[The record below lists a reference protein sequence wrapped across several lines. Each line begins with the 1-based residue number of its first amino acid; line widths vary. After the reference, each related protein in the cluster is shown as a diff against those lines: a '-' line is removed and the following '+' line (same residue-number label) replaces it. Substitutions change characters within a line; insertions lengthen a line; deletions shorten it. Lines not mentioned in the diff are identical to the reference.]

1 MENHIKVAIMR
12 EGEREG
18 GGKRARERETMDFG
32 KKKQR
37 KNVRRAIIDEKEI

>member
-32 KKKQR
+32 E
-37 KNVRRAIIDEKEI
+37 KNRGKMWGEQ